1 VNFQCK
7 GKINYCCF
15 QGEYED
21 FKNRQFL
28 DDSDEAIEFAQEA
41 LEEIIAAL
49 SHHSTLKRALSREK
63 EDKEEQR

>member
-1 VNFQCK
+1 
-7 GKINYCCF
+7 
-15 QGEYED
+15 
-21 FKNRQFL
+21 L